1 FEREREQIALNY
13 QSAVDEINRR
23 SEDFR
28 KKVDED
34 TKKGLIS
41 PEVAR
46 RKKLIAAYLFGQ
58 LLDQAEMARL
68 NAQVDAAFKQFQKTL
83 ETAKKGFDSQLVA
96 ESEETTRQ
104 VREQVGKFLEGQI
117 TFEQYQK
124 NLTAI
129 LKHEA
134 ATRRRIQ
141 LEEAEEALRL
151 VKEQLKNTTDA
162 DQIKRLEAQRDAL
175 RQQISTLRRE
185 IATGAANEQNDED
198 KERIDKLLAY
208 AKAIQDLAMS
218 VINFWNQVNAAEAAS
233 LDRSIALQ
241 NRRVENARELAEKGN

>member
-1 FEREREQIALNY
+1 GKLTEPQSEILKGLLKQINDVELSKGLEEFRKKQEAAMKEVNDAIISANTELQTQRVNNLRDEFEREREQIALNY

-141 LEEAEEALRL
+141 LEEAEE
-151 VKEQLKNTTDA
+151 
-162 DQIKRLEAQRDAL
+162 
-175 RQQISTLRRE
+175 
-185 IATGAANEQNDED
+185 
-198 KERIDKLLAY
+198 
-208 AKAIQDLAMS
+208 
-218 VINFWNQVNAAEAAS
+218 
-233 LDRSIALQ
+233 
-241 NRRVENARELAEKGN
+241 